1 MKRCG
6 IAILL
11 LFSLFLNL
19 PYSHLREFQGEE
31 GRRVIVAE
39 NMLKSGDWIVPHV
52 EGVVYLKKPP
62 FYNWLLA
69 GIFYITGIISET
81 TARLSSVITATVCA
95 IVISLFWR
103 AIVGIR
109 DAWYVLP
116 GLVFLTL
123 PEVMGKAIKAEID
136 ITFTLFVTLSIISF
150 FYFYEFRKKELA
162 AWTIS
167 LFLVG
172 IGILTKG
179 VQAPAFFYTGVI
191 PYMVYKREGKKIIS
205 MSHLAGICVL
215 LIVIL
220 TWLIPLLNITGYDKL
235 MHTSL
240 NEITV
245 RREPMK
251 EGSFLKH
258 LMEFPLQYILSHSPW
273 LPFLVL
279 WLFKP
284 LGKLSPLMKSL
295 TVYCLFFLIFSIP
308 FYWIMPGAWLR
319 YVLPLAGPLTILIS
333 LPLYSLMATDK
344 THPLPEGEGIVGVTR
359 HTFFHRYMQLLGFLI
374 ILLTV
379 ASPFWG
385 KRLNLEGNR
394 FSIVLLCITFITSLL
409 LILLK
414 SNVRT
419 RLSILLVMVLFAKL
433 SWASL
438 YFPYH
443 REHLSHYRNAAKHIN
458 ETATSE
464 VMLYDYGVNNPHL
477 AYYLNRPLKLT
488 TSIDE
493 AMNEKGAVI
502 FMKKK
507 TAEGLE
513 TSNLSYMG
521 EVKARIETLVL
532 YRVK

>member
-1 MKRCG
+1 MKHCG

-11 LFSLFLNL
+11 IFSLFLNL
-19 PYSHLREFQGEE
+19 PYMHLREFQGEE

-52 EGVVYLKKPP
+52 EGAVYLKKPP
-62 FYNWLLA
+62 FYNWILA
-69 GIFYITGIISET
+69 WIFYITGIISET
-81 TARLSSVITATVCA
+81 TARLSSVITATTCA

-103 AIVGIR
+103 KIAGIR
-109 DAWYVLP
+109 DSFYVLP
-116 GLVFLTL
+116 GLVFLTF
-123 PEVMGKAIKAEID
+123 PDVMGKAIKAEID

-191 PYMVYKREGKKIIS
+191 PYMIYKREGKKIIS
-205 MSHLAGICVL
+205 ISHLAGICVL

-220 TWLIPLLNITGYDKL
+220 MWLIPLLNIEGYDKL
-235 MHTSL
+235 IHTSL
-240 NEITV
+240 NEITA
-245 RREPMK
+245 RQEPMK

-258 LMEFPLQYILSHSPW
+258 LITFPLQYFISYSPW
-273 LPFLVL
+273 ILFLVL
-279 WLFKP
+279 WLYKP
-284 LGKLSPLMKSL
+284 LEKLSPLMKSL
-295 TVYCLFFLIFSIP
+295 AVYCLFFLIFSIP

-319 YVLPLAGPLTILIS
+319 YVLPLAGPLTILIT
-333 LPLYSLMATDK
+333 LPLYSLITTEN
-344 THPLPEGEGIVGVTR
+344 THREVSLNI
-359 HTFFHRYMQLLGFLI
+359 FHRYLQLLGLLI
-374 ILLTV
+374 ILLTLS
-379 ASPFWG
+379 SPFWG
-385 KRLNLEGNR
+385 KRLNLGGNL
-394 FSIVLLCITFITSLL
+394 FSIILLCITFITSLIL
-409 LILLK
+409 MLLK

-443 REHLSHYRNAAKHIN
+443 SDHLSHYRNAANRIN
-458 ETATSE
+458 EAATLD
-464 VMLYDYGVNNPHL
+464 VMLYDYGVDNPHL
-477 AYYLNRPLKLT
+477 AYYLNRPLKLI
-488 TSIDE
+488 TSVDE

-507 TAEGLE
+507 TAEGLQ
-513 TSNLSYMG
+513 TNNLSYMG

>member
-11 LFSLFLNL
+11 IFSLFLNL
-19 PYSHLREFQGEE
+19 PYIHLREFQGEE

-52 EGVVYLKKPP
+52 EGAVYLKKPP
-62 FYNWLLA
+62 FYNWILA

-81 TARLSSVITATVCA
+81 TARLSSVITVTTCA

-103 AIVGIR
+103 KIAGIR
-109 DAWYVLP
+109 DLWYVLP
-116 GLVFLTL
+116 GLVFLTF
-123 PEVMGKAIKAEID
+123 PDVMGKAIKAEID

-179 VQAPAFFYTGVI
+179 VQAPAFFYAGVI
-191 PYMVYKREGKKIIS
+191 PYMIYKREGKKIIS
-205 MSHLAGICVL
+205 ISHLAGICVL

-220 TWLIPLLNITGYDKL
+220 MWLIPLLNITGYDKL
-235 MHTSL
+235 IHTSL
-240 NEITV
+240 NEITA

-251 EGSFLKH
+251 EGSFFKH
-258 LMEFPLQYILSHSPW
+258 LITFPLQYFISYSPW
-273 LPFLVL
+273 ILFLVL
-279 WLFKP
+279 WLYKP
-284 LGKLSPLMKSL
+284 LEKLPPLMKSL
-295 TVYCLFFLIFSIP
+295 AVYCLFFLIFSIP

-319 YVLPLAGPLTILIS
+319 YVLPLAGPLAILIT
-333 LPLYSLMATDK
+333 LPLYSLITTEN
-344 THPLPEGEGIVGVTR
+344 THREVSLNI
-359 HTFFHRYMQLLGFLI
+359 FHRYLQLLGLLI
-374 ILLTV
+374 ILLTLS
-379 ASPFWG
+379 SPFWG
-385 KRLNLEGNR
+385 KRLNLGGNLL
-394 FSIVLLCITFITSLL
+394 SIILLCITFITSLIL
-409 LILLK
+409 MLLK

-443 REHLSHYRNAAKHIN
+443 SDHLSHYRNAANRIN
-458 ETATSE
+458 EAATLD
-464 VMLYDYGVNNPHL
+464 VMLYDYGVDNPHL
-477 AYYLNRPLKLT
+477 AYYLNRPLKLI
-488 TSIDE
+488 TSVDE

-507 TAEGLE
+507 TAEGLQ
-513 TSNLSYMG
+513 TNNLSYMG